1 MLLSETN
8 TLESMDENDY
18 VVLDQYIV
26 QAARRIIANSSKQDS
41 NDNFT
46 IGQTPSANDIITS
59 LYRQAEKMLNAG
71 VSLEKVL
78 HKLQN
83 VG

>member
-8 TLESMDENDY
+8 TLELMDENDY

-26 QAARRIIANSSKQDS
+26 QATRRIIANSHEHDS
-41 NDNFT
+41 EDDFT
-46 IGQTPSANDIITS
+46 IGNEPLANDIITS
-59 LYRQAEKMLNAG
+59 LYKQAEKMLNAG
-71 VSLEKVL
+71 ISFEKVL
-78 HKLQN
+78 HRLQN